1 MKYNVQIGYRKWVS
15 RQASRFISKIT
26 GSVEQDSES
35 IEFKKNAY
43 ADLYA
48 DFESAKVPY
57 LYDALFEYMSDELNG
72 LIDAMVVRIGDA
84 EFHGIKGFMA
94 LEEVAAGSTPYEIV
108 RLYDGILLA

>member
-15 RQASRFISKIT
+15 RQASKFISKIT
-26 GSVEQDSES
+26 GSVKQDSGS
-35 IEFKKNAY
+35 IEFRRNAY
-43 ADLYA
+43 INS
-48 DFESAKVPY
+48 ESAKAPY
-57 LYDALFEYMSDELNG
+57 LYDALFEYMVDELYG

-108 RLYDGILLA
+108 SLYDGVLLD

>member
-15 RQASRFISKIT
+15 RQASKFISKIMGT
-26 GSVEQDSES
+26 VEQDSES
-35 IEFKKNAY
+35 IEFKKDVY
-43 ADLYA
+43 ADS
-48 DFESAKVPY
+48 ERAKAPY

-72 LIDAMVVRIGDA
+72 LIDAMVIRIGDA

-108 RLYDGILLA
+108 SLYDGVLLD

>member
-15 RQASRFISKIT
+15 RQASKCISKIT
-26 GSVEQDSES
+26 GSVEQDSGS
-35 IEFKKNAY
+35 IEFRRNAY
-43 ADLYA
+43 INS
-48 DFESAKVPY
+48 ESAKAPY
-57 LYDALFEYMSDELNG
+57 LYDALFEYMVDELYG

-108 RLYDGILLA
+108 SLYDGVLLD